1 MKIKFSFFLRRQTLF
16 FMFKFRKNQGF
27 TLIELLVVIAII
39 GVLAS
44 VVLASLNTARKK
56 SRDAR
61 RIADIKQIQL
71 ALELSFDSASPNTY
85 PATLAA
91 LQTGGFIPVVPNEPL
106 GGWPAYRYC
115 QRTATS
121 YALGASLEIT
131 PNDLLAN
138 DVDANYTTG
147 NCTGV
152 NAVYGGDSVRCDNS
166 GGGGCYARAVD

>member
-91 LQTGGFIPVVPNEPL
+91 LQTGGFIPVVPNDPL
-106 GGWPAYRYC
+106 SAAYTYNQC
-115 QRTATS
+115 SSTL
-121 YALGASLEIT
+121 YHLGAALEDSANQALTGDLNGQPAGCT
-131 PNDLLAN
+131 PVWGLDAGVCSGTAGINQGSYCY
-138 DVDANYTTG
+138 DVAP
-147 NCTGV
+147 
-152 NAVYGGDSVRCDNS
+152 
-166 GGGGCYARAVD
+166 

>member
-1 MKIKFSFFLRRQTLF
+1 MYSFFFR
-16 FMFKFRKNQGF
+16 FKKSSGF
-27 TLIELLVVIAII
+27 TLVELLVVIAVI
-39 GVLAS
+39 GLLSS
-44 VVLASLNTARKK
+44 VVLASLTVARRK

-61 RIADIKQIQL
+61 RVSDMKQMQIAF
-71 ALELSFDSASPNTY
+71 EFYFDAFRTY
-85 PATLAA
+85 PANGYAGLSAILTP
-91 LQTGGFIPVVPNEPL
+91 TYISTVPNEPL